1 MNAQIFTVEC
11 MLACNIGGTGKAAR
25 GAASS
30 SIISMAADTRTKDQ
44 DWPLLLPPPP
54 KFNVPPPPIPAF
66 VEACRHQQEQDSTVR
81 HYGGTCFQMA
91 FIYFLLFTIK

>member
-91 FIYFLLFTIK
+91 FYLFIIIYY